1 LEKMANAK
9 HDSNFVST
17 LIGVSSADGETPLNA
32 EIDPITRELLVKAS
46 VSVTGSDGAIQD
58 GSNPLIKATVKDLT
72 NSNPLATQIV
82 DSNGDAITSFGGGTQ
97 YTDGAAS
104 PASPIGTM
112 PVFDNAGTITAVSD
126 TTPLP
131 VSATISTAG
140 LATSTKQDTGNT
152 SLASIDG
159 KITAVNT
166 GAVVVSSSALPTG
179 AATATKQDT
188 GNTSVASIDTKTP
201 ALGQA
206 LAAASVP
213 VVLPS
218 AQVTTL
224 TPPAAI
230 TNYANETGG
239 NLATIAGKDFATQT
253 TLAALNAKVT
263 AVNTGAVV
271 VSSSALPTGAA
282 LESGGNL
289 AAIAGAVKAEDAA
302 HTSGDSGVM
311 SLAVRNDALA
321 TTLTSANGDY
331 SPIAT
336 NSTGAVFIATTSL
349 VPGTGVTNLGKA
361 EDAAHASGDTGV
373 FTLGVRNDTLADIT
387 SASGDYSQQSTDIKG
402 RVITATAPRTLKT
415 AQQTTITSS
424 TTETT
429 VLTAVASTF
438 LDVYGVI
445 VANTSATACDVT
457 FKDSTAGTTRFNIYV
472 PAGETRGF
480 MLPMDAAHNQS
491 AVNNNWTATCSA
503 SVASIKI
510 TMLAVK
516 MV

>member
-1 LEKMANAK
+1 MSYSPRNPNGQATMANSEPVVIA
-9 HDSNFVST
+9 SN
-17 LIGVSSADGETPLNA
+17 
-32 EIDPITRELLVKAS
+32 
-46 VSVTGSDGAIQD
+46 Q
-58 GSNPLIKATVKDLT
+58 
-72 NSNPLATQIV
+72 
-82 DSNGDAITSFGGGTQ
+82 
-97 YTDGAAS
+97 
-104 PASPIGTM
+104 
-112 PVFDNAGTITAVSD
+112 TAV
-126 TTPLP
+126 P
-131 VSATISTAG
+131 VSGTVTANLG
-140 LATSTKQDTGNT
+140 TLN
-152 SLASIDG
+152 
-159 KITAVNT
+159 
-166 GAVVVSSSALPTG
+166 G
-179 AATATKQDT
+179 AATSAKQDT

-213 VVLPS
+213 VVLTA

-289 AAIAGAVKAEDAA
+289 ASIAGVVKAEDAA
-302 HTSGDSGVM
+302 HVSGDTGVPA
-311 SLAVRNDALA
+311 LAVRNDALA
-321 TTLTSANGDY
+321 TTFTNANGDY

-349 VPGTGVTNLGKA
+349 VPGTGATNLGKA
-361 EDAAHASGDTGV
+361 EDAAHTSGDTGIQA
-373 FTLGVRNDTLADIT
+373 LGVRNDTLADVT

-402 RVITATAPRTLKT
+402 RVITTTAPRTLKL

-457 FKDSTAGTTRFNIYV
+457 FKDATAGTTRFNIYV

-491 AVNNNWTATCSA
+491 AVNGNWTATCSA

-510 TMLAVK
+510 TVLAVK